1 MAQIFAFGRV
11 ENDLVPKKSQ
21 KDSTYVCFGFTEQ
34 TGKGQFQY
42 YQVWAWDDEV
52 SRLARLGVKK
62 GSRLWITGTQQLVDC
77 TAGHG
82 KERTKILKIYLSNFG
97 FLPGGISKEGS
108 RQPYRKASLPNRGS
122 CWSRQE
128 PHQKFISPP
137 MTA

>member
-62 GSRLWITGTQQLVDC
+62 GSRLWITGTQHLVDC
-77 TAGHG
+77 TTVATVNP
-82 KERTKILKIYLSNFG
+82 EDLSIQFR
-97 FLPGGISKEGS
+97 ISSGRHFQRRLHRFS
-108 RQPYRKASLPNRGS
+108 R
-122 CWSRQE
+122 
-128 PHQKFISPP
+128 
-137 MTA
+137 

>member
-52 SRLARLGVKK
+52 SRLIQLGIKK
-62 GSRLWITGTQQLVDC
+62 ESRLWITGTQRLVDC
-77 TAGHG
+77 TAGRG
-82 KERTKILKIYLSNFG
+82 KEKDKVLKIYLSDFG
-97 FLPGGISKEGS
+97 FLPGHFPKESPADFPNDPETAESAPPPVEVLDGE
-108 RQPYRKASLPNRGS
+108 RDSLP
-122 CWSRQE
+122 E
-128 PHQKFISPP
+128 
-137 MTA
+137 

>member
-11 ENDLVPKKSQ
+11 ENNLVPQKSQ
-21 KDSTYVCFGFTEQ
+21 RDSTYVCFGFTEQ

-52 SRLARLGVKK
+52 SRLIQLGVKK

-82 KERTKILKIYLSNFG
+82 KEQAKVLKIYLSNFG
-97 FLPGGISKEGS
+97 FLPGRFPKETSTDSPNDTETAGTDPLPVEVLDGE
-108 RQPYRKASLPNRGS
+108 RESLP
-122 CWSRQE
+122 E
-128 PHQKFISPP
+128 
-137 MTA
+137 

>member
-11 ENDLVPKKSQ
+11 ENDLVPQKSQ
-21 KDSTYVCFGFTEQ
+21 RDSTYVCFGFTEQ

-52 SRLARLGVKK
+52 SRLIQLGVKK

-82 KERTKILKIYLSNFG
+82 KEKAKVLKIYLSNFG
-97 FLPGGISKEGS
+97 FLPGRFPKESPADFPNDPETAESAPPPVEVLDGE
-108 RQPYRKASLPNRGS
+108 RESLP
-122 CWSRQE
+122 E
-128 PHQKFISPP
+128 
-137 MTA
+137 

>member
-42 YQVWAWDDEV
+42 YQVWAWGDEET
-52 SRLARLGVKK
+52 RLARLVVKQGRK
-62 GSRLWITGTQQLVDC
+62 SRITGTQHLVDC

-108 RQPYRKASLPNRGS
+108 TDFPDEPGTADATPPPVEVLDGERESLP
-122 CWSRQE
+122 E
-128 PHQKFISPP
+128 
-137 MTA
+137 

>member
-52 SRLARLGVKK
+52 SRLIQLGIKK
-62 GSRLWITGTQQLVDC
+62 ESRLWITGTQRLVDC
-77 TAGHG
+77 TAGRG
-82 KERTKILKIYLSNFG
+82 KEKDKVLKIYLSDFG
-97 FLPGGISKEGS
+97 FLPGHFPKESPADFPNDPETAESTPPPMEVLDGE
-108 RQPYRKASLPNRGS
+108 RESLP
-122 CWSRQE
+122 E
-128 PHQKFISPP
+128 
-137 MTA
+137 

>member
-1 MAQIFAFGRV
+1 V
-11 ENDLVPKKSQ
+11 ENDLAPKKSQ

-52 SRLARLGVKK
+52 SSLARLGVKK

-82 KERTKILKIYLSNFG
+82 KERAKILKIYLSNFG
-97 FLPGGISKEGS
+97 FLPVRISKEGS
-108 RQPYRKASLPNRGS
+108 ADFPDEPGTADAAPPPVEVLDGERESLP
-122 CWSRQE
+122 E
-128 PHQKFISPP
+128 
-137 MTA
+137 

>member
-62 GSRLWITGTQQLVDC
+62 DSRLWITGTQQLVDC

-97 FLPGGISKEGS
+97 FLPGRIPHVAVSPRNSTFVIYISIETPFS
-108 RQPYRKASLPNRGS
+108 IPLYRFLS
-122 CWSRQE
+122 
-128 PHQKFISPP
+128 
-137 MTA
+137 

>member
-62 GSRLWITGTQQLVDC
+62 DSRLWITGTLQLVDC
-77 TAGHG
+77 TADHG

-97 FLPGGISKEGS
+97 FLPNRISKEGS
-108 RQPYRKASLPNRGS
+108 TDFPNEPGTADAAPPPVEVLDGERESLP
-122 CWSRQE
+122 E
-128 PHQKFISPP
+128 
-137 MTA
+137 

>member
-11 ENDLVPKKSQ
+11 ENDLVLKKSQ

-52 SRLARLGVKK
+52 SRLIRLGVKK
-62 GSRLWITGTQQLVDC
+62 DSRLWITGTQQLVDC
-77 TAGHG
+77 TANNG

-97 FLPGGISKEGS
+97 FLPGRFSKENSTDFPDDPGT
-108 RQPYRKASLPNRGS
+108 PETALPPVKVLDGEHESLP
-122 CWSRQE
+122 E
-128 PHQKFISPP
+128 
-137 MTA
+137 

>member
-34 TGKGQFQY
+34 IGKGQFQY

-52 SRLARLGVKK
+52 SRLVQLGVKK
-62 GSRLWITGTQQLVDC
+62 DSQLWITGTQQLVDC

-82 KERTKILKIYLSNFG
+82 KEKTKILKVYLSNFG
-97 FLPGGISKEGS
+97 FLPGRSPKESPADFPDDPRTADTAPPPVEVLDGE
-108 RQPYRKASLPNRGS
+108 RESLP
-122 CWSRQE
+122 E
-128 PHQKFISPP
+128 
-137 MTA
+137 